1 MRAIG
6 SSDRCYCTP
15 PLEAQVPSTG
25 AWASLTSQHR
35 CHVAA
40 RFLLA
45 YADCGLIIVAF
56 PKARESDTSTP
67 KERHENPLH
76 IRPKAR

>member
-1 MRAIG
+1 MIRGRLGIPTVAIA
-6 SSDRCYCTP
+6 P

-45 YADCGLIIVAF
+45 YADCTLIGVAF
-56 PKARESDTSTP
+56 SKARV
-67 KERHENPLH
+67 KH
-76 IRPKAR
+76 INSQGAS